1 MSLEA
6 KVYNKN
12 KILSVNIDNCNYITS
27 SILEDVSNRIKAGT
41 ELLNKALKVTLDV
54 IYNTEEVKYLH
65 VRPEE
70 VQWISPNYSITYK
83 VESNTN
89 WTIE

>member
-1 MSLEA
+1 MSLKA

-27 SILEDVSNRIKAGT
+27 PSIEDVSNRIKAGT
-41 ELLNKALKVTLDV
+41 ELLNKVLKVTLDV
-54 IYNTEEVKYLH
+54 IYNTEEIKYLY
-65 VRPEE
+65 VSPEE
-70 VQWISPNYSITYK
+70 VQWISSNYGITYK

-89 WTIE
+89 WSIE

>member
-1 MSLEA
+1 MSLKA

-27 SILEDVSNRIKAGT
+27 SSIEDVSNRIKAST
-41 ELLNKALKVTLDV
+41 ELLNKVLKVTLDV
-54 IYNTEEVKYLH
+54 IYNTEEIKYLH

-70 VQWISPNYSITYK
+70 VQWISSNYGITYK

-89 WTIE
+89 WSIE

>member
-1 MSLEA
+1 MSLKA

-12 KILSVNIDNCNYITS
+12 KILSVNIDNCNYITPS
-27 SILEDVSNRIKAGT
+27 SIEDVSNRIKAST
-41 ELLNKALKVTLDV
+41 ELLNKVLKVTLDV
-54 IYNTEEVKYLH
+54 IYNTEEIKYLY

-70 VQWISPNYSITYK
+70 VQWISSNYGITYK

-89 WTIE
+89 WSIE

>member
-6 KVYNKN
+6 RVYNKN
-12 KILSVNIDNCNYITS
+12 KILSVNIDNCNYITFS
-27 SILEDVSNRIKAGT
+27 NIEDVSNRIKADT
-41 ELLNKALKVTLDV
+41 ELLNKVLKVTLDV
-54 IYNTEEVKYLH
+54 VYNTEEVKYLY

-70 VQWISPNYSITYK
+70 VQWISPNYGITYK